1 MDKKKGCCG
10 LSSSK
15 GYALSSSKGFTLIE
29 LLVVIAIIGI
39 LASIVLV
46 SLNTAR
52 GKGRDTQRVA
62 AVKQI
67 QTALEMYFD
76 TAGKYPAVLSSL
88 APTYLPAAPADP
100 QGGAYQ
106 YCVDNATTPT
116 KYHLGS
122 NRVLEQTTEGNGVLA
137 TDADKTAS
145 TDGCVTGTGFD
156 GSAGVYDV
164 IP

>member
-10 LSSSK
+10 
-15 GYALSSSKGFTLIE
+15 LSSSKGFTLIE

-52 GKGRDTQRVA
+52 GKSRDTQRVA
-62 AVKQI
+62 SVRQV

-76 TAGKYPAVLSSL
+76 GAGSYPSALSAL
-88 APTYLPAAPADP
+88 QPTYLPAVPTDP
-100 QGGAYQ
+100 QGGGALK
-106 YCVDNATTPT
+106 YCVDTNAT
-116 KYHLGS
+116 KYHLGT
-122 NRVLEQTTEGNGVLA
+122 NKALETVTEGNGVLA
-137 TDADKTAS
+137 SDADKTAT
-145 TDGCVTGTGFD
+145 TDGCATGGFD

-164 IP
+164 VP